1 MPCVLKE
8 EAEQEM
14 LSVAD
19 AGKTAKQTKDNG
31 LTFQTKSALY
41 SKTRTRANDSAS
53 AVVINR
59 TLVTY

>member
-1 MPCVLKE
+1 
-8 EAEQEM
+8 M
-14 LSVAD
+14 LSVTD